1 MKVSELA
8 ALLGVTT
15 DTIRFYTRIGL
26 LVPTKSPSNG
36 YKFYRD
42 KEVSRMRFILS
53 ARNLGF
59 SVDEIKVIFSKTD
72 HGESACIMVKQ
83 LISQKLAETEKLFNE
98 TLTLRNRLTKAVLE
112 WENLPALAPTGAM
125 VCHLIEGFDPNHETS
140 CQASDKET
148 L

>member
-8 ALLGVTT
+8 TLLGVTT

-26 LVPTKSPSNG
+26 LVPTKSPNNG

-42 KEVSRMRFILS
+42 KEVSRMRFIMS

-72 HGESACIMVKQ
+72 HGESACTMVKQ

-98 TLTLRNRLTKAVLE
+98 TLALRNRLTKAVND

-125 VCHLIEGFDPNHETS
+125 VCHLIEGFDAGDETS
-140 CQASDKET
+140 CQSTDKEA

>member
-1 MKVSELA
+1 MQVSELA
-8 ALLGVTT
+8 TLLGVTT

-26 LVPTKSPSNG
+26 LAPTKSPSNG

-42 KEVSRMRFILS
+42 KEVSRMRFIMS

-72 HGESACIMVKQ
+72 HGESACTIVKQ
-83 LISQKLAETEKLFNE
+83 LVSQKLAETEILFNE
-98 TLTLRNRLTKAVLE
+98 TLKLRNKLTQAVNE
-112 WENLPALAPTGAM
+112 WENLPALAPTGNM
-125 VCHLIEGFDPNHETS
+125 VCHLIEGFDSNHETS
-140 CQASDKET
+140 CQATDKES